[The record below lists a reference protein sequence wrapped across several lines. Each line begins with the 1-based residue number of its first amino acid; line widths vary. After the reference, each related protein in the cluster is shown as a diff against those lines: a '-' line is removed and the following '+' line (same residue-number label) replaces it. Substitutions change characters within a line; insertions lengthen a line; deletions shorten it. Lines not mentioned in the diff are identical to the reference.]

1 MKPVASYLC
10 LVGVNHSTTTVATR
24 ERLAIGTSQLG
35 DALVSLGSYVGKGVI
50 LSTCNRTE
58 IYTVNGD
65 SSYAKQASIDFLK
78 TYSNISGADLR
89 HYVYVH
95 RDKEAIEHLFRVA
108 SGLDSMIIGEF
119 EILGQVGRALEAAE
133 KVRTVNFPLRNLF
146 RNAIRT
152 GRLVRDETLI
162 SRNALSVSSVA
173 VDLAIGVIG
182 NLSNRRILVIGA
194 SEAGMLVA
202 KAARER
208 GARHIAVTARSEERA
223 STLAATL
230 GGRSA
235 AISNLKA
242 ELINSDVVISCA
254 GAPHLLLDLH
264 LVKEAMETRPQLP
277 LVIIDIAVPR
287 DVEPAV
293 EQINNVSLYNID
305 HLSEVSDSNRE
316 LREKEIHSASAIV
329 ETQAD
334 KFFRWWQALEVRPTV
349 SALVNRAEEIRLRQ
363 LNTTFKKLQGL
374 SDEERASL
382 ESMTKAIVK
391 KILHEPIQCLKEN
404 AHKEESY
411 TELVRDLFGLE
422 GEKQE

>member
-10 LVGVNHSTTTVATR
+10 VVGVNHSTTTVAIR

-35 DALVSLGSYVGKGVI
+35 DALVSLGSYVGTGVI

-78 TYSNISGADLR
+78 TYSNISGADLQR
-89 HYVYVH
+89 YIYVY

-133 KVRTVNFPLRNLF
+133 KVRTVNLPLRNLF

-152 GRLVRDETLI
+152 GRLVRDETFL

-173 VDLAIGVIG
+173 VDLVTGVIG
-182 NLSNRRILVIGA
+182 NLSSRRILVIGA

-208 GARHIAVTARSEERA
+208 GARHITVTARSEERA
-223 STLAATL
+223 STLAAKL
-230 GGRSA
+230 GGRA
-235 AISNLKA
+235 TAISDIKA
-242 ELINSDVVISCA
+242 ELSTSDVVISCT
-254 GAPHLLLDLH
+254 GAPHPVLDLH
-264 LVKEAMETRPQLP
+264 LVKEAMETRPKLP

-293 EQINNVSLYNID
+293 EKINNVFLYNID

-334 KFFRWWQALEVRPTV
+334 RFFRWWQALEVRPTV
-349 SALVNRAEEIRLRQ
+349 SALVNKAEDIRLHQ
-363 LNTTFKKLQGL
+363 LHITLKKLQGL

-382 ESMTKAIVK
+382 EYMTKAIVR
-391 KILHEPIQCLKEN
+391 KILHEPIKCLKEN

-411 TELVRDLFGLE
+411 NELFRDLFGLG

>member
-1 MKPVASYLC
+1 VKPVASYLC

-58 IYTVNGD
+58 LYTVNGD

-173 VDLAIGVIG
+173 VDLATGVIG

-242 ELINSDVVISCA
+242 ELSNSDVVISCA
-254 GAPHLLLDLH
+254 GAPHLVLDLH
-264 LVKEAMETRPQLP
+264 LVKEAMETRPKLP

-316 LREKEIHSASAIV
+316 LREKEIRSASAIV

-349 SALVNRAEEIRLRQ
+349 SALVNKAEEIRLRQ
-363 LNTTFKKLQGL
+363 LNITLRKLQGL

>member
-24 ERLAIGTSQLG
+24 ERLAISTSQLG

-89 HYVYVH
+89 HYVYAY
-95 RDKEAIEHLFRVA
+95 RDKEAIEHLFRVT

-173 VDLAIGVIG
+173 VDLATGVIG

-208 GARHIAVTARSEERA
+208 GARYIAVTARSEERA

-235 AISNLKA
+235 AISNIKA
-242 ELINSDVVISCA
+242 ELSTSDVVISCT
-254 GAPHLLLDLH
+254 GAPHLVLDLN
-264 LVKEAMETRPQLP
+264 LVKEAMETRPKLP

-287 DVEPAV
+287 DVDPAV
-293 EQINNVSLYNID
+293 EQINNVFLYNID
-305 HLSEVSDSNRE
+305 HLIEVSDSNRE
-316 LREKEIHSASAIV
+316 LREKEIRGASAIV

-349 SALVNRAEEIRLRQ
+349 SALVNKAEEIRLRQ
-363 LNTTFKKLQGL
+363 LNITFKKLQGL

-382 ESMTKAIVK
+382 ESMTKAIVR

-422 GEKQE
+422 GEKRE